1 MNELAR
7 VQRLQ
12 VLADLGEA
20 LLASLDRDETNERLA
35 RTVLDHALADLC
47 AITLSGE
54 PPHEPARETRAFGA
68 DAALAAAVEGAPER
82 IPRLGCVLDAGCPVL
97 VAPRSAGRA
106 GDGIEYAAWE
116 ELDGRAAAWT
126 ALHVPLPARGRVLG
140 ALTLVSVG
148 ARAYGPADVALAEEV
163 ARRAGLAIDNACI
176 HTRAKEAA
184 RLRDTVLGVVAHD
197 LRDPLSVVL
206 LQAQRARATLDVVQ
220 RNALWMTRLV
230 RDLLDVARLDG
241 GVIPVE
247 RAPVP
252 ADGLLA
258 EVVEALRPAAAEAAV
273 TLYADGDRGLPPAWG
288 DRDRLLQVLCN
299 LVANALDFTPRGGRV
314 VVGARRSDAGGVLF
328 SVADSGVG
336 IAPEDLPR
344 VFDRFWQSRGPG
356 GRGVGLG
363 LSIAKSLVEAHGG
376 SLRVDSTPGR
386 GSTFWFTIPA
396 PPRGALDRD
405 VARSA

>member
-12 VLADLGEA
+12 LLADLGEA
-20 LLASLDRDETNERLA
+20 LLASLDRDETIERLA

-47 AITLSGE
+47 VITLSTE
-54 PPHEPARETRAFGA
+54 PPDGPARETRAFGA
-68 DAALAAAVEGAPER
+68 DAALARAVAGAPER
-82 IPRLGCVLDAGCPVL
+82 IPRLRCVLEAGRPVL
-97 VAPRSAGRA
+97 VAPRPAGR
-106 GDGIEYAAWE
+106 GVDGFEYAAWE
-116 ELDGRAAAWT
+116 ELDGRAAAWA

-140 ALTLVSVG
+140 ALTLVSIG
-148 ARAYGPADVALAEEV
+148 AGRAHGPADVSLAEEV
-163 ARRAGLAIDNACI
+163 ARRAGLALDNACI
-176 HTRAKEAA
+176 HERAKEAA

-241 GVIPVE
+241 GAIPVE

-273 TLYADGDRGLPPAWG
+273 ALYADGERGLPPAWA

-314 VVGARRSDAGGVLF
+314 VVGARRADAGGVLF

-336 IAPEDLPR
+336 IEPEDLPR
-344 VFDRFWQSRGPG
+344 VFDRFWQARAPG

-376 SLRVDSTPGR
+376 CLRVDSTPGR

-405 VARSA
+405 VA